1 VIPIYELFKAEVDKQ
16 KRLKRLNNK
25 DLAKMTCFSEST
37 IKSFMC
43 GARNSDAVAKSLARV
58 LDIEI

>member
-16 KRLKRLNNK
+16 HLNNK
-25 DLAKMTCFSEST
+25 DLAKMTHFSESM
-37 IKSFMC
+37 IKAFMC
-43 GARNSDAVAKSLARV
+43 GTRNSDTVANALARV